1 MKGGWAGGGR
11 EQGREGGGEGE
22 REEWGKGGMK
32 GEREGAKHE
41 GRGTRADERA
51 HGRMY
56 RDIVSEMGGLAYG
69 KTLGSYP
76 NCCEVAHCI
85 VRLLG
90 PLCLWRYGDGRL
102 VRHIGQSSTPGLDPE
117 GIGRTGVRDDGL
129 TAAAGMQGLTGFAR
143 VWLRFS
149 TRRPGFLQSCVENRF
164 RSKVWNGGARVG

>member
-1 MKGGWAGGGR
+1 MRGR
-11 EQGREGGGEGE
+11 EQNT
-22 REEWGKGGMK
+22 K
-32 GEREGAKHE
+32 EGAHGQTN
-41 GRGTRADERA
+41 GRTDACIEI
-51 HGRMY
+51 
-56 RDIVSEMGGLAYG
+56 DIVSEMGGLAYG

-90 PLCLWRYGDGRL
+90 PLCLWRYGDGCL

-117 GIGRTGVRDDGL
+117 GICRTGVRDDGL

-164 RSKVWNGGARVG
+164 RSKVWNGGARGG